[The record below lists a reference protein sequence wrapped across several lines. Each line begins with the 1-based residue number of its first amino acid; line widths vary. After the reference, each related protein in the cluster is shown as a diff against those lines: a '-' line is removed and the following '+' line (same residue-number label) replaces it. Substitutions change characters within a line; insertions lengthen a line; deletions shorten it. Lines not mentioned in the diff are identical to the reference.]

1 MKSKLTLLSLHS
13 PSKET
18 KSMGNG
24 GKLPVEVANV
34 KFSFD
39 QLVFTDEVNDPD
51 WVEAEGV
58 EFIFLPV

>member
-18 KSMGNG
+18 KSIGKG

-39 QLVFTDEVNDPD
+39 QLVFTDEVTTQI
-51 WVEAEGV
+51 G
-58 EFIFLPV
+58 